1 MAMNRYAK
9 KVAQQKERAAGR
21 AADRLKDMSSYLGE
35 DRDGAQ
41 LENIPLKNIKLNEAN
56 DYRQLDREE
65 DIQTLAEDI
74 ERNGL
79 LHNLVVSRR
88 RPGEYVILSGE
99 RRYRALTLLH
109 NRRLEKRAAGQT
121 ADVGRWR
128 RAPCRVLTGLSP
140 RQERIVLDAAN
151 LQTRGGAGD
160 EKLTR
165 LAMERYRD
173 NVKREYGLSE
183 TEARQLLMKVSNIGR
198 SSLFR
203 NLRIIDSLIPALKN
217 LLDDGRISKKEAD
230 ALVKLSEENQVAA
243 NRAILAFKAVY
254 PENTEGYR
262 RRYKKVLDGLLAA
275 CEAGTDAQAA
285 RMIEQVRAD
294 LPLPPEKKARP
305 AVRAAHKA
313 SYREAVIKDC
323 DDIMRRIDRLKKK
336 KTDKI
341 REIDRAADSRRDTVL
356 AHVDRLISELS
367 RFRRQISGDEGRWP
381 EKDM

>member
-35 DRDGAQ
+35 DRDKAQ

-151 LQTRGGAGD
+151 LQTRGGAGN
-160 EKLTR
+160 ERLTR

-183 TEARQLLMKVSNIGR
+183 TEARGLLMKVSNIGR
-198 SSLFR
+198 SSIFR
-203 NLRIIDSLIPALKN
+203 NFKIIDNLIPPFQDMLNASL
-217 LLDDGRISKKEAD
+217 ISKKEAD
-230 ALVKLSEENQVAA
+230 ELVKLSTECQTAA
-243 NRAILAFKAVY
+243 NGVILAFKALWS
-254 PENTEGYR
+254 ENDEGYR
-262 RRYKKVLDGLLAA
+262 MRYKKVMDGILTASQA
-275 CEAGTDAQAA
+275 KTDGRAME
-285 RMIEQVRAD
+285 MIENIAQN
-294 LPLPPEKKARP
+294 LPAPRP
-305 AVRAAHKA
+305 KTRPVTVKSAAKA
-313 SYREAVIKDC
+313 SYRDMVLRDC
-323 DDIMRRIDRLKKK
+323 RDIMTRIDRLKKK
-336 KTDKI
+336 KVDKI
-341 REIDRAADSRRDTVL
+341 KEIDRAADDYSDTV
-356 AHVDRLISELS
+356 AARIDRLIDRLEEFKALIGG
-367 RFRRQISGDEGRWP
+367 QD
-381 EKDM
+381 

>member
-9 KVAQQKERAAGR
+9 KVARQKERAAGR

-41 LENIPLKNIKLNEAN
+41 LENIPLKNIKLNDAN
-56 DYRQLDREE
+56 DYRRLDREE

-99 RRYRALTLLH
+99 RRYRALTLLQ

-151 LQTRGGAGD
+151 LQTRGGAGN
-160 EKLTR
+160 ERLTR

-183 TEARQLLMKVSNIGR
+183 AEARQLLMKVSNIGR
-198 SSLFR
+198 SSIFR
-203 NLRIIDSLIPALKN
+203 NFKII
-217 LLDDGRISKKEAD
+217 
-230 ALVKLSEENQVAA
+230 
-243 NRAILAFKAVY
+243 
-254 PENTEGYR
+254 
-262 RRYKKVLDGLLAA
+262 KV
-275 CEAGTDAQAA
+275 
-285 RMIEQVRAD
+285 IFN
-294 LPLPPEKKARP
+294 
-305 AVRAAHKA
+305 
-313 SYREAVIKDC
+313 Y
-323 DDIMRRIDRLKKK
+323 
-336 KTDKI
+336 
-341 REIDRAADSRRDTVL
+341 
-356 AHVDRLISELS
+356 
-367 RFRRQISGDEGRWP
+367 FN
-381 EKDM
+381 

>member
-9 KVAQQKERAAGR
+9 KVARQKERAAGR

-121 ADVGRWR
+121 VDVGRWR

-151 LQTRGGAGD
+151 LQTRGGAGN
-160 EKLTR
+160 ERLTR

-183 TEARQLLMKVSNIGR
+183 AEARQLLMKVSNIGR
-198 SSLFR
+198 SSIFR
-203 NLRIIDSLIPALKN
+203 NFKIIDNLIPPFQDMLNASL
-217 LLDDGRISKKEAD
+217 ISKKEAD
-230 ALVKLSEENQVAA
+230 ELVKLSTECQTAA
-243 NRAILAFKAVY
+243 NGAILAFKALWS
-254 PENTEGYR
+254 ENDEGYR
-262 RRYKKVLDGLLAA
+262 RRQKKVMDGILAA
-275 CEAGTDAQAA
+275 SQAKTDGRAMEMIHSVAQNLPAPRPKTQPVTVKSAA
-285 RMIEQVRAD
+285 
-294 LPLPPEKKARP
+294 
-305 AVRAAHKA
+305 KA
-313 SYREAVIKDC
+313 SYRDMVLRDC
-323 DDIMRRIDRLKKK
+323 RDIMTRIDRLKKK
-336 KTDKI
+336 KVDKI
-341 REIDRAADSRRDTVL
+341 KEIDRAADDYSDTV
-356 AHVDRLISELS
+356 AARIDRLIDRLEEFKTLIGG
-367 RFRRQISGDEGRWP
+367 QD
-381 EKDM
+381 